1 MNFLMRILGYKN
13 KNKMRKL
20 KKITTT
26 QKALHEQLV
35 KLAAGKQL
43 SFEGFKN
50 ISGFKSFDGSFNAL
64 LKAGWVK
71 RIGIDN
77 LFELV
82 IPDGIPSLSSEQKVN
97 VALNAW
103 ANL

>member
-1 MNFLMRILGYKN
+1 M
-13 KNKMRKL
+13 

-35 KLAAGKQL
+35 ERAKDKQL
-43 SFEGFKN
+43 SFEGFKRV
-50 ISGFKSFDGSFNAL
+50 SGFKSFDSSFNAL

-71 RIGIDN
+71 RIGIEN

-82 IPDGIPSLSSEQKVN
+82 IPEGVPNLTSRERTDVTLS
-97 VALNAW
+97 AW
-103 ANL
+103 DKL